1 MKVDGSNNK
10 YNIRLLVKGYKQKEG
25 LDYFDIYSPIIRIT
39 SIHMLI
45 VIAAL
50 NNLKIHQIDVKTVF
64 LKVDLD
70 EEIYMEQH
78 EGFKFL
84 K

>member
-70 EEIYMEQH
+70 EEIYMKQH

>member
-10 YNIRLLVKGYKQKEG
+10 YNIRFIVKGYKQKEG

-50 NNLKIHQIDVKTVF
+50 NNLEIHQIDVKTVF

-70 EEIYMEQH
+70 EEIYME
-78 EGFKFL
+78 
-84 K
+84 

>member
-10 YNIRLLVKGYKQKEG
+10 YNIRFIVKGYKQKEG
-25 LDYFDIYSPIIRIT
+25 LDYFDIYSPILRIT

-50 NNLKIHQIDVKTVF
+50 NNLEIHQIDVKTVF

-70 EEIYMEQH
+70 EEIYME
-78 EGFKFL
+78 
-84 K
+84 

>member
-10 YNIRLLVKGYKQKEG
+10 YNIRFIVKGYKQKEG
-25 LDYFDIYSPIIRIT
+25 FDYFDIYSPIIRIT

-50 NNLKIHQIDVKTVF
+50 NNLEIHQIDVKTVF

-70 EEIYMEQH
+70 EEIYME
-78 EGFKFL
+78 
-84 K
+84 

>member
-1 MKVDGSNNK
+1 MKVDGSYNK
-10 YNIRLLVKGYKQKEG
+10 YNIRLIVKGYKQKEG

-70 EEIYMEQH
+70 EEIYMKQH

>member
-10 YNIRLLVKGYKQKEG
+10 YNIRFIVKGYKQKEG
-25 LDYFDIYSPIIRIT
+25 LDYFDIYSPILRIT

-45 VIAAL
+45 VITAL
-50 NNLKIHQIDVKTVF
+50 NNLEIHQIDVKTVF

-70 EEIYMEQH
+70 EEIYME
-78 EGFKFL
+78 
-84 K
+84 

>member
-10 YNIRLLVKGYKQKEG
+10 YNIRLIIKGYKQKEG

-45 VIAAL
+45 VIATL
-50 NNLKIHQIDVKTVF
+50 NNLEIHQIDVKTIF

-70 EEIYMEQH
+70 EEIYME
-78 EGFKFL
+78 
-84 K
+84 

>member
-10 YNIRLLVKGYKQKEG
+10 YNIRFIVKGYKQKEG

-50 NNLKIHQIDVKTVF
+50 NNLEIHQIDVKTVF
-64 LKVDLD
+64 LKVDLH
-70 EEIYMEQH
+70 EEIYME
-78 EGFKFL
+78 
-84 K
+84 